1 MTWTVHLHERV
12 SRHAGQSADS
22 LGAVIDGQHEPATM
36 NDAGLAQDH
45 ELFGREVRVFD
56 HELTGIA
63 AATKPVGEIV
73 QGATKAM
80 LPEGIGEVR
89 KFARFAHDNTIQV
102 HGRRVEHHFD
112 GGFRK
117 APQNR
122 VNVLSFLTG
131 NGLYG
136 RQLGLAALFEKGRE
150 QGRLSIEVIVQRS
163 FRNAGFPRNLGHGR
177 PFVSARQKHLF
188 RTLQDLLALGAQ
200 LTQRSA
206 AFVRR
211 ALGVGVRRA
220 GHEGTGSFY
229 GSSTVSIMLTELV
242 GHRKII
248 SVSGVSL

>member
-1 MTWTVHLHERV
+1 MTRTVYLHERV
-12 SRHAGQSADS
+12 SRHAGQSADG
-22 LGAVIDGQHEPATM
+22 LGAVINGQHEPATM
-36 NDAGLAQDH
+36 NNAGLTQDH
-45 ELFGREVRVFD
+45 ELLGSKIRIFDLEFARITAAAKPVREV
-56 HELTGIA
+56 
-63 AATKPVGEIV
+63 V
-73 QGATKAM
+73 QCSFKTIT
-80 LPEGIGEVR
+80 PEYIGKIG
-89 KFARFAHDNTIQV
+89 KFPCFAHNDAVQI

-112 GGFRK
+112 GSFRK

-122 VNVLSFLTG
+122 VNVLSLFAG
-131 NGLYG
+131 NGLNG
-136 RQLGLAALFEKGRE
+136 RQLGLAALLEKSRE
-150 QGRLSIEVIVQRS
+150 QGRLAVEVIVKRAL
-163 FRNAGFPRNLGHGR
+163 RNACFPRNLGHGR

-200 LTQRSA
+200 LTQRGTA
-206 AFVRR
+206 LVRR